1 MVLDLVNMVILMM
14 YQATNQALWDK
25 EVVREGI
32 ELGKPHSFHSRV
44 ISVELFQQN
53 PTQKS

>member
-1 MVLDLVNMVILMM
+1 MVLDLVDMVILMM
-14 YQATNQALWDK
+14 YQETDQALWDK

-44 ISVELFQQN
+44 ISV
-53 PTQKS
+53 